1 MKIAALTDIG
11 SCRQENQ
18 DNYCA
23 RQLVDGTGWGLVCY
37 GGANGGRVASTLATQ
52 TMLRYFDHSLR
63 TIENGEEK
71 AFMMRA
77 FDNANRAVYEKATSD
92 PEVLGM
98 GTTGVCALQRGNL
111 AHIVHAGDSRAYL
124 WHGGAIRQLTR
135 DHSRV
140 QQLVDSGQITREQAA
155 LHPQKNL
162 ITRALGVSANIVP
175 EYNRCEVVPGDL
187 LLLCTDGLTNMV
199 PDAELALLLQESAFF
214 DAPGVLVD
222 RALKGGGQD
231 NITVLLL
238 GVETTEETN
247 G

>member
-1 MKIAALTDIG
+1 MFTMNWRRWTRLDLKDQYFGCEI
-11 SCRQENQ
+11 EM
-18 DNYCA
+18 
-23 RQLVDGTGWGLVCY
+23 TG
-37 GGANGGRVASTLATQ
+37 
-52 TMLRYFDHSLR
+52 
-63 TIENGEEK
+63 
-71 AFMMRA
+71 
-77 FDNANRAVYEKATSD
+77 
-92 PEVLGM
+92 
-98 GTTGVCALQRGNL
+98 
-111 AHIVHAGDSRAYL
+111 
-124 WHGGAIRQLTR
+124 
-135 DHSRV
+135 
-140 QQLVDSGQITREQAA
+140 ITREQAA

>member
-1 MKIAALTDIG
+1 MPTAPYMKKRPLIPKCSVWAPRGYVLYSAATWRILYTQGIP
-11 SCRQENQ
+11 
-18 DNYCA
+18 A
-23 RQLVDGTGWGLVCY
+23 RTCG
-37 GGANGGRVASTLATQ
+37 
-52 TMLRYFDHSLR
+52 
-63 TIENGEEK
+63 
-71 AFMMRA
+71 
-77 FDNANRAVYEKATSD
+77 
-92 PEVLGM
+92 
-98 GTTGVCALQRGNL
+98 
-111 AHIVHAGDSRAYL
+111 
-124 WHGGAIRQLTR
+124 
-135 DHSRV
+135 
-140 QQLVDSGQITREQAA
+140 SGQITREQAA